1 MLRGEVPAEW
11 FRVKHD
17 IDCHE
22 PKVRVT
28 LMLDESV
35 AKMFRAMG
43 RGYQAR
49 INRILQ
55 TWLQQQIL
63 GFYEVD
69 AIGDTIL
76 EENIEAYIA
85 DMDEQKRLQRVRI
98 WRGVG

>member
-1 MLRGEVPAEW
+1 
-11 FRVKHD
+11 
-17 IDCHE
+17 
-22 PKVRVT
+22 
-28 LMLDESV
+28 MLDESV

-49 INRILQ
+49 IDRILQ